1 MIKHFHIR
9 INNVYQ
15 IKKKQKMQ
23 SYGSLE
29 KYAFFSSLLAN
40 NTVEREW
47 VTCRRGSNL
56 RLSKDTSTFR

>member
-1 MIKHFHIR
+1 
-9 INNVYQ
+9 
-15 IKKKQKMQ
+15 MQ

-47 VTCRRGSNL
+47 ATYRRGSNL